1 MAEPHN
7 VIAVPGSTSN
17 LGPAFDALAVAL
29 DVHLRVTVLD
39 IRADLA
45 GTVQY
50 DFEGTPPA
58 GLPRTTP
65 GRELG
70 RHLPR

>member
-45 GTVQY
+45 RLLRERRE
-50 DFEGTPPA
+50 FESTAVAIPE
-58 GLPRTTP
+58 TDQV
-65 GRELG
+65 
-70 RHLPR
+70 